1 MERKGISSL
10 LQILLIYTIISII
23 TNSFRKGNM
32 MKSLNKFLILSF
44 FIFSA
49 EAQSETLGELITNK
63 IEKIQKGNIGLI
75 DSYNKR
81 IIEIDNTGKVIW
93 ETKIP
98 KEFKKAYWTG
108 GADIEWLSNSD
119 TFLIAAPRKGFFE
132 INRKGE
138 ILNSCKTK
146 FISHDIDKLDNGSFI
161 FVNGWD
167 EKGKK
172 EPILSRVSNNC
183 KILMS
188 KSEDFF
194 KMNKA
199 DLQPRFAKDR
209 ANLHANAVRILEDK
223 SIMVSVRNYDQVVI
237 IKNNKIIKRFKKA
250 RGVHDPSNVYAEN
263 GKSFFYYLNRGRPQ
277 SINKRSF
284 DNVESK
290 PKKLWSSTG
299 GRKSAWTPLRTLE
312 KLKNRNW
319 LITGSQK
326 IGQVTT
332 DGELVWELYFPE
344 FRHQKD
350 KNKDKTYI
358 YKVTFIT
365 KQS

>member
-1 MERKGISSL
+1 
-10 LQILLIYTIISII
+10 
-23 TNSFRKGNM
+23 

-49 EAQSETLGELITNK
+49 EVQSETLGELITSK

-75 DSYNKR
+75 DTYNKR

-98 KEFKKAYWTG
+98 KEFKKAYWNG

-146 FISHDIDKLDNGSFI
+146 FISHDIDKLDDGSFI

-172 EPILSRVSNNC
+172 EPILSKVSNNC
-183 KILMS
+183 EILMS

-194 KMNKA
+194 EMNKA
-199 DLQPRFAKDR
+199 DLTPRFAKSRD
-209 ANLHANAVRILEDK
+209 NLHANAVRIIEDK
-223 SIMVSVRNYDQVVI
+223 SIMVSVRNYSEVLI
-237 IKNNKIIKRFKKA
+237 IKSNKIVKRFKKA
-250 RGVHDPSNVYAEN
+250 RGVHDPSNVYKEN
-263 GKSFFYYLNRGRPQ
+263 GKSFF
-277 SINKRSF
+277 II
-284 DNVESK
+284 
-290 PKKLWSSTG
+290 
-299 GRKSAWTPLRTLE
+299 
-312 KLKNRNW
+312 
-319 LITGSQK
+319 LIEENHIK
-326 IGQVTT
+326 
-332 DGELVWELYFPE
+332 
-344 FRHQKD
+344 
-350 KNKDKTYI
+350 
-358 YKVTFIT
+358 
-365 KQS
+365 